1 MSLYFAV
8 HGLGVKGSHCYS
20 QASDRDSLLRAQSFQ
35 TVKFTNAKG
44 KVIIIIQVLR
54 SGEVDQKNIWR

>member
-8 HGLGVKGSHCYS
+8 HGLGVEGSHCYS
-20 QASDRDSLLRAQSFQ
+20 QALRDSLLRAQSFQ

-44 KVIIIIQVLR
+44 KAIIIIQVRR
-54 SGEVDQKNIWR
+54 SGEVDQKEI